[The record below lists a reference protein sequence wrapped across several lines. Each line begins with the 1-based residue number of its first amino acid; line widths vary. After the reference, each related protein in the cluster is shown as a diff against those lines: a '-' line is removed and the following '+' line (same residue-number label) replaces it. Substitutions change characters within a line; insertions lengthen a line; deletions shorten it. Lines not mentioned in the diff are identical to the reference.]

1 MLVLSFLHFYILH
14 GNNRTGNKVT
24 THTCTLSPVHC
35 MSVCQCLVD
44 GIPYSRSCLWLGG
57 CVVAN
62 NLKEWDAL
70 VSTCM
75 FGQHLSIQEIVFPLL
90 SGFTVGKCDP
100 VCSIIPS
107 CLYPHLSLQCAMK
120 SGRLGMG
127 LKGS

>member
-1 MLVLSFLHFYILH
+1 METTKLEGLGTRLLYI
-14 GNNRTGNKVT
+14 
-24 THTCTLSPVHC
+24 LSPVHC

-57 CVVAN
+57 CVVAD
-62 NLKEWDAL
+62 NLKEWDVL
-70 VSTCM
+70 VSTYM

-107 CLYPHLSLQCAMK
+107 CLYPHLSLLAVCDEIWKARNGALDCVLCVK
-120 SGRLGMG
+120 V
-127 LKGS
+127 